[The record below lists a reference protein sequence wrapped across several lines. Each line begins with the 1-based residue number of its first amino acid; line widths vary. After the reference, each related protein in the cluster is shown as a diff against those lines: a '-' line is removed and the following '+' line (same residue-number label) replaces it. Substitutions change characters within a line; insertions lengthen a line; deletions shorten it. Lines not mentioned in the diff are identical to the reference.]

1 MARITTITN
10 QKGGVG
16 KTTTAH
22 ALATGLTK
30 KGKKVLVIDIDP
42 QGNISYTM
50 GADDQLPCIYHV
62 LRGEIPASQA
72 IQHTQQGDIIAC
84 NLLLAGADMEFTQTG
99 REFLLRDSIADLVDL
114 YDYIIIDT
122 PPTIGILTINALTAS
137 NDIVIPMGA
146 DIYSLQ
152 GLSQLYATIG
162 KVKKYCNRD
171 LTIAGL
177 LMTRFNGRTI
187 LAQDLRENI
196 KNKAALVGSTLFET
210 YIREGIAVK
219 EAQTQQSSLFDSAPK
234 SNPAQDYL
242 AFVNEYMG
250 VSNHG

>member
-22 ALATGLTK
+22 ALATGLGK
-30 KGKKVLVIDIDP
+30 FGKKVLVIDIDP

-50 GADDQLPCIYHV
+50 GADDQLPCTYH
-62 LRGEIPASQA
+62 LLKGEISAAKAVQSTP
-72 IQHTQQGDIIAC
+72 QGDIIPG
-84 NLLLAGADMEFTQTG
+84 NLLLAGADMEFNQTG
-99 REFLLRDSIADLVDL
+99 REFLLRDSMGGIEKQ
-114 YDYIIIDT
+114 YDHIIIDT

-137 NDIVIPMGA
+137 TDVVIPMGA

-162 KVKKYCNRD
+162 KVKKYCNRE
-171 LTIAGL
+171 LSIAGL

-196 KNKAALVGSTLFET
+196 EEKAAFIGSRLFRS
-210 YIREGIAVK
+210 YIREGVAVK
-219 EAQTQQSSLFDSAPK
+219 EAQTQQTSIFDSAPK

-242 AFVNEYMG
+242 AFVREYLQMERK
-250 VSNHG
+250 